1 MQVIRCSGL
10 LGTSCTGIRPVKTHR
25 LLLLSGWAARYHM
38 LWNTGL
44 AAGCSPQ
51 TPRGRAAALC
61 LVGWH
66 LGPSPSSLHCEQSEA
81 ASPMALPQRAWGA
94 RPALGAAAGGAWG
107 GAVRCVL
114 SPAPSGTPPH
124 MEQVIQDPGLADRLA
139 PVGSS
144 PQGWGGCT
152 WRWGGVWEVR
162 RGHWG
167 GSVLAWPQH
176 YHTAKKKG
184 WLLTNL
190 VVAYVLMTV
199 SQVSAITS

>member
-66 LGPSPSSLHCEQSEA
+66 LGPSPPSSLHCEQSEA

-124 MEQVIQDPGLADRLA
+124 MEQVIQNPALLTGWHLWGAA
-139 PVGSS
+139 PRGGVAVHG
-144 PQGWGGCT
+144 GGVVCGKWGGGT
-152 WRWGGVWEVR
+152 EGEVF
-162 RGHWG
+162 
-167 GSVLAWPQH
+167 
-176 YHTAKKKG
+176 
-184 WLLTNL
+184 
-190 VVAYVLMTV
+190 
-199 SQVSAITS
+199 